1 LNNHPLKRILFFIP
15 ALFLS
20 SIPAFTQQVES
31 YEPGEGIHITN
42 EKDYNIR
49 FSGFLQ
55 PMVESRFYPDMEG
68 KKDFQRFRMRRMIAK
83 LSGEAKEKQISYQL
97 QIDLTGSS
105 DGGGDGTSNNY
116 LMDAWVGWKPNR
128 NLEIV
133 VGQENSPTDSRE
145 MGMTSTSL
153 QMIDR
158 SPVALAFSS
167 IREFGVFVN
176 TQFKAGRNAVLLPS
190 VALTNGD
197 GANVFAKD
205 HGGMKI
211 GGRLDYLPFGK
222 FGNGGQF
229 RQTDME
235 RELTPKLVIGAT
247 YSYNSGISD
256 RRGRQSGTILY
267 LDSLGK
273 ETLPDYQKFGV
284 DFLFKYRGFSVLGEF
299 IKTSATVPKAISQR
313 VRTDGTAAT
322 TFLVNGVQD
331 VPNYVKGRLMLGT
344 GFNIQAGYLFTNGFS
359 IDARY
364 TKLQADANSF
374 LNNATFYNRPEFYS
388 LCASRYLGRN
398 YGAKVQA
405 SVSWNKANAGSL
417 TVNGK
422 PLTGNELSAALMFTF
437 SL

>member
-15 ALFLS
+15 VLFLS

-55 PMVESRFYPDMEG
+55 PMIESRFYPDMEG

-299 IKTSATVPKAISQR
+299 IKTSATVPKTISQR

-331 VPNYVKGRLMLGT
+331 VPNYVKGRMMLGT

-422 PLTGNELSAALMFTF
+422 PLTGNELTAALMFTF

>member
-1 LNNHPLKRILFFIP
+1 MKRILFFIP
-15 ALFLS
+15 VLFLS

-55 PMVESRFYPDMEG
+55 PMVESRFYPDIEG

-83 LSGEAKEKQISYQL
+83 LSGDAKEKNISYQL

-211 GGRLDYLPFGK
+211 GGRLDFLPFGK

-256 RRGRQSGTILY
+256 RRGRQSGTVLY

-273 ETLPDYQKFGV
+273 ETLPDYQKFGI

-299 IKTSATVPKAISQR
+299 IKTSATVPKTISQR
-313 VRTDGTAAT
+313 VRTDGTAST

-331 VPNYVKGRLMLGT
+331 VPNYVKGRMMLGS

-388 LCASRYLGRN
+388 LCASRYVGRN

-417 TVNGK
+417 TVTGK
-422 PLTGNELSAALMFTF
+422 PLTGNELSAALMFTL

>member
-1 LNNHPLKRILFFIP
+1 MKRILFFIP
-15 ALFLS
+15 VLFLS

-55 PMVESRFYPDMEG
+55 PMIESRFYPDMEG

-299 IKTSATVPKAISQR
+299 IKTSATVPKTISQR

-331 VPNYVKGRLMLGT
+331 VPNYVKGRMMLGT

-422 PLTGNELSAALMFTF
+422 PLTGNELTAALMFTF

>member
-1 LNNHPLKRILFFIP
+1 MKRILFFIP
-15 ALFLS
+15 VLFLS

-247 YSYNSGISD
+247 FSYNSGISD

-299 IKTSATVPKAISQR
+299 IKTSATVPKTISQR

-331 VPNYVKGRLMLGT
+331 VPNYVKGRMMLGT

-422 PLTGNELSAALMFTF
+422 PLTGNELTAALMFTF

>member
-1 LNNHPLKRILFFIP
+1 MKRILFFIP
-15 ALFLS
+15 VLFLS

-176 TQFKAGRNAVLLPS
+176 TQFKAGRNAILLPS

-273 ETLPDYQKFGV
+273 ETLPDYQKFGI

-299 IKTSATVPKAISQR
+299 IKTSATVPKTISQR

-331 VPNYVKGRLMLGT
+331 MPNYVKGRLMLGT

-422 PLTGNELSAALMFTF
+422 PLTGNELTAALMFTF

>member
-1 LNNHPLKRILFFIP
+1 MKRILFFIP
-15 ALFLS
+15 VLFLS

-83 LSGEAKEKQISYQL
+83 LSGEAKEKNISYQL
-97 QIDLTGSS
+97 QVDLTGSS
-105 DGGGDGTSNNY
+105 DGGGDGTTNNY

-167 IREFGVFVN
+167 IREFGVFLN
-176 TQFKAGRNAVLLPS
+176 TQFKTGRNAVLLPS

-211 GGRLDYLPFGK
+211 GGRLDFLPFGK

-235 RELTPKLVIGAT
+235 RELTPKLVFGAT

-267 LDSLGK
+267 LDSLGN

-299 IKTSATVPKAISQR
+299 IKTSTTVPKTISQR

-331 VPNYVKGRLMLGT
+331 VPNYVKGRMMLGT

-398 YGAKVQA
+398 YGAKIQA
-405 SVSWNKANAGSL
+405 SISWNKANAGSV
-417 TVNGK
+417 TITGK

>member
-1 LNNHPLKRILFFIP
+1 MKRILFFIP
-15 ALFLS
+15 VLFLS

-105 DGGGDGTSNNY
+105 DGGGDGTTNNY

-176 TQFKAGRNAVLLPS
+176 TQFKAGRNAVILPS

-211 GGRLDYLPFGK
+211 GGRLDFLPFGK

-256 RRGRQSGTILY
+256 RRGRQSGTVLY

-331 VPNYVKGRLMLGT
+331 VTNYVKGRMMLGT

-405 SVSWNKANAGSL
+405 SVSWNKANAGSV
-417 TVNGK
+417 TITGK
-422 PLTGNELSAALMFTF
+422 PLTGNELSAAVMFTF